1 VISPIVVVQTG
12 RNRWVAYCRSLRCEM
27 RHVVATGRTCG
38 EAEAAA
44 MPHLKA
50 LRAAEAREEAR

>member
-1 VISPIVVVQTG
+1 MISPIVVVQTG
-12 RNRWVAYCRSLRCEM
+12 RDRWVAYCRSLRCEM

-50 LRAAEAREEAR
+50 LAAEAREEDR

>member
-1 VISPIVVVQTG
+1 MISPIVVTKVG
-12 RNRWVAYCRSLRCEM
+12 KEWRAYCHSLRCEM

-50 LRAAEAREEAR
+50 LRAAEAREEATR